1 MTAKITKKQK
11 ATPVDAMIGARMR
24 LRRIMI
30 EMTQEQLGCAIGLT
44 FQQIQKYEKGT
55 DRISASRLLEFSHI
69 LRVPVNYFFDDGILE
84 SSERV
89 SEENASSYKIGP
101 SVRRD
106 TMELIRYYLHIRK
119 DETRKRFLD
128 LAKTISE
135 FDEQKKEAQPLDF
148 ELDTKGESE

>member
-1 MTAKITKKQK
+1 MAAKITKKGK
-11 ATPVDAMIGARMR
+11 TTPVDAMVGARMR

-30 EMTQEQLGCAIGLT
+30 GMTQEKLASGVGLT

-55 DRISASRLLEFSHI
+55 DRISASRLLDFS
-69 LRVPVNYFFDDGILE
+69 RVLEVPINYFFDDGIFE
-84 SSERV
+84 SSDGI
-89 SEENASSYKIGP
+89 SEDNASSYKIDP

-135 FDEQKKEAQPLDF
+135 FDEQKKETQQLDS
-148 ELDTKGESE
+148 DTKGESE